1 MRLLLKIFV
10 LLLLL
15 VLAGGGVALV
25 LMLEDEPSVQ
35 GEELVASDLQ
45 NARVFIENSDP
56 RRLQSG
62 ELSEFTISDEDLELL
77 LNYLLD
83 HFAGGRSQVDLASG
97 TADLRL
103 SVRQPLT
110 LLGDYLNLRVV
121 LLQQQHEL
129 ALDSL
134 QAGRIV
140 VPGWLADPLMQRTHA
155 ELLKR
160 VPEYSAT
167 IAAIDSF
174 TLADERLNIVYEW
187 QPELLDQLSTR
198 GSDLL
203 LGSADRERLLAHW
216 GHLSELLAAP
226 GLGTRVALTEVLA
239 PMFEFARVRAQ
250 GERGDP
256 VEENRAALRAM
267 SLYVAEADAAQLLGE
282 ALAPPPRRTLILAG
296 REDRAQHFLISAGLA
311 VSSSTMLAQSLGLL
325 KEVDDSQDGGSG
337 FSFIDIGAD
346 RTGVRFAELAVSGPD
361 EARLLQ
367 DRVAAMD
374 DESLFMADFRD
385 LPELLSE
392 DDFRTGYGGVGEPAY
407 EAVLDDIDAR
417 IAEMPLFR

>member
-1 MRLLLKIFV
+1 MRFLLKTFAV
-10 LLLLL
+10 LLLL
-15 VLAGGGVALV
+15 VLAGGAVALV
-25 LMLEDEPSVQ
+25 LMLEDDPIVQ
-35 GEELVASDLQ
+35 GGELVAADLQ

-62 ELSEFTISDEDLELL
+62 ELSQFTISDEDLELL

-83 HFAGGRSQVDLASG
+83 HFAGGRSEVDLAAG

-103 SVRQPLT
+103 SVRQPLA

-121 LLQQQHEL
+121 LLQQEQVL

-160 VPEYSAT
+160 VSEYAAAV
-167 IAAIDSF
+167 AAIDSF

-203 LGSADRERLLAHW
+203 LGTADRERLLAHW
-216 GHLSELLAAP
+216 GRLHELLSAP
-226 GLGTRVALTEVLA
+226 ELGTRVALSAMLA
-239 PMFEFARVRAQ
+239 PMFEFARDRQ
-250 GERGDP
+250 GDP

-282 ALAPPPRRTLILAG
+282 ALPAPPRRTLILAG
-296 REDRAQHFLISAGLA
+296 REDRAQHFLISAGLT
-311 VSSSTMLAQSLGLL
+311 VSSSTTLAQSLGLL
-325 KEVDDSQDGGSG
+325 KEVDDSQAGGSG

-346 RTGVRFAELAVSGPD
+346 RTGVRFAELAIAGP
-361 EARLLQ
+361 EQARLLQ
-367 DRVAAMD
+367 DRVAAME

-392 DDFRTGYGGVGEPAY
+392 EEFRAGYGGVGEPAY
-407 EAVLDDIDAR
+407 EAVLQDIDAR
-417 IAEMPLFR
+417 IGEMPLFR

>member
-1 MRLLLKIFV
+1 MRFLLKTFAV
-10 LLLLL
+10 LLLL
-15 VLAGGGVALV
+15 VLAGGAVALV
-25 LMLEDEPSVQ
+25 LMLEDDPIVQ
-35 GEELVASDLQ
+35 GGELVAADLQ

-62 ELSEFTISDEDLELL
+62 ELSQFTISDEDLELL

-83 HFAGGRSQVDLASG
+83 HFAGGRSEVDLAAG

-103 SVRQPLT
+103 SVRQPLA

-121 LLQQQHEL
+121 LLQQEQVL

-160 VPEYSAT
+160 VPEYAAAV
-167 IAAIDSF
+167 AAIDSF
-174 TLADERLNIVYEW
+174 RLADERLNIVYEW

-203 LGSADRERLLAHW
+203 LGTADRERLLAHW
-216 GHLSELLAAP
+216 GRLHELLSAP
-226 GLGTRVALTEVLA
+226 ELGTRVALSAMLA
-239 PMFEFARVRAQ
+239 PMFEFARDRQ
-250 GERGDP
+250 GDP

-282 ALAPPPRRTLILAG
+282 ALPAPPRRTLILAG
-296 REDRAQHFLISAGLA
+296 REDRAQHFLISAGLT
-311 VSSSTMLAQSLGLL
+311 VSSSTTLAQSLGLL
-325 KEVDDSQDGGSG
+325 KEVDDSQAGGSG

-346 RTGVRFAELAVSGPD
+346 RTGVRFAELAIAGP
-361 EARLLQ
+361 EQARLLQ
-367 DRVAAMD
+367 DRVAAME

-392 DDFRTGYGGVGEPAY
+392 EEFRAGYGGVGEPAY
-407 EAVLDDIDAR
+407 EAVLQDIDAR
-417 IAEMPLFR
+417 IGEMPLFR